1 VLRHH
6 PDKKA
11 AAGQVDSDSFFKMIQ
26 RANEIL
32 IDPVRRRQF
41 DSVDE
46 EADVAAPEKSD
57 IKKPS
62 HFYKK
67 WGAYFESEGRFS
79 NVQPVPKFGNED
91 TSKEDLDDFYNFWTS
106 FKDVSW
112 RSFEYLDEDVPDD
125 NADRDHKRHIE
136 KKNRNA
142 RTKRKTADIARLNQ
156 TVEKVMMADE
166 RIKKFRQEKNAA
178 KNKKKFDKEAAA
190 KREAEEK
197 KKAKEEEEVKAK
209 QAEEQAKVAK
219 EAAKKDKEVAK
230 SAAKKNRRVLRDS
243 AKNVNY
249 FSQGTP
255 SAAQID
261 AVLDDVER
269 ISKAVDFEE
278 LAELVAKLN
287 VAGNDGDRV
296 KAEFI
301 SQKTDLADK
310 GKVKEGDFKVLK

>member
-1 VLRHH
+1 
-6 PDKKA
+6 
-11 AAGQVDSDSFFKMIQ
+11 MIQ

-32 IDPVRRRQF
+32 SDPVRRRQF

-67 WGAYFESEGRFS
+67 WGAFFESEGRFS
-79 NVQPVPKFGNED
+79 EVQPVPKFGD
-91 TSKEDLDDFYNFWTS
+91 DKTTKEELDEFYNFWTN

-142 RTKRKTADIARLNQ
+142 RTKRKNADIARLSQ
-156 TVEKVMMADE
+156 IVDAVMASDE

-178 KNKKKFDKEAAA
+178 KNKRKNDKEAAA

-197 KKAKEEEEVKAK
+197 KKAKEEEERK
-209 QAEEQAKVAK
+209 QKEAEEQAKTVK
-219 EAAKKDKEVAK
+219 EAAKKDNAAAK
-230 SAAKKNRRVLRDS
+230 NAAKKNRRVLRDS
-243 AKNVNY
+243 AKAVNY
-249 FSQGTP
+249 FAEGQP
-255 SAAQID
+255 SASQID
-261 AVLDDVER
+261 AALDDVER
-269 ISKAVDFEE
+269 ISKVIDVDE
-278 LAELVAKLN
+278 LAELVANLN
-287 VAGNDGDRV
+287 VAGKDGEHV
-296 KAEFI
+296 KAIFTEKK
-301 SQKTDLADK
+301 SELAGK
-310 GKVKEGDFKVLK
+310 GKVKDGDFKVFK